1 MFGWFSK
8 EKTQNWR
15 KELKTQGN
23 NSKLKEKTQNS
34 RKKLSFPAFPKTMNG
49 RKVHKQKA
57 CVKGLN
63 LVM

>member
-8 EKTQNWR
+8 EKTQNSR
-15 KELKTQGN
+15 KKLKTQGN

-57 CVKGLN
+57 CHIHTFAD
-63 LVM
+63 